1 MPGASIESHLL
12 ARDTD
17 ADWRELGV
25 SEPYWGVI
33 SHPDFRSENLTPDRI
48 AQFYDSGP
56 FHVGPIAEALER
68 LTGRR
73 PAGRAL
79 DFGCGVGRL
88 SEAMTAYA
96 DEVVGVDVSPGMLA
110 LARARGGQVTYV
122 DQMPAGPFD
131 WINSFIVFQ
140 HIPPARGEALIEDL
154 LSRLADGGAISLQI
168 VVWRDPNRQ
177 PPAPEPATRRQKLTD
192 RLLHRQIAPDLP
204 PVGHIQMYDYDLSKI
219 VRLLNLAGIEEIR
232 LLSTN
237 HDGHHG
243 YIILGQKTAPA
254 QSAPASLA

>member
-1 MPGASIESHLL
+1 ML
-12 ARDTD
+12 
-17 ADWRELGV
+17 
-25 SEPYWGVI
+25 
-33 SHPDFRSENLTPDRI
+33 SHPDFRRENLTPDRI
-48 AQFYDSGP
+48 AEFYESGP
-56 FHVGPIAEALER
+56 FHIGPIAEALER

-73 PAGRAL
+73 PGGRAGL
-79 DFGCGVGRL
+79 RL
-88 SEAMTAYA
+88 RRRPAVKAMTTYA

-110 LARARGGQVTYV
+110 LARARGNRVTYV

-140 HIPPARGEALIEDL
+140 HIPPARGEAIIKDL
-154 LSRLADGGAISLQI
+154 LSRLADGGMLSLQI
-168 VVWRDPNRQ
+168 VVWRDANRQ

-204 PVGHIQMYDYDLSKI
+204 PVGHIQMYDYDLSKV
-219 VRLLNLAGIEEIR
+219 VRLMNLAGIEEIR
-232 LLSTN
+232 LVSTN

-254 QSAPASLA
+254 QPAQASLA